1 MMQQIA
7 AGAIINALDY
17 NGAGSCGCFPY
28 AIRDVFRNQYATLTA
43 KFHLEDLVDTLCDSN
58 NYIEIY
64 REFSNSREFEYGFKH
79 IIAYDWDRME
89 ESAQGSYRLEMLYYF
104 WMANQEM

>member
-17 NGAGSCGCFPY
+17 NGAGSCGCVES

-79 IIAYDWDRME
+79 IDGVVWTKME
-89 ESAQGSYRLEMLYYF
+89 VSEQHNYRLEMLYYF